1 MAAQYIC
8 ADGSEKS
15 HENYLTE
22 KIDYL
27 TEKTHEHFC
36 VLLEHK
42 EDTDEKLNRLSLNL
56 EEIKSALHDL
66 KFTDNGFECVG
77 IAQGKKKAGV
87 EGSEDEDSG
96 ATKGPEGEDKGK
108 KKAGAEGSEDED
120 SGATKGP
127 EGEDKG
133 KKKAGAEGPEDEDS
147 SVEGS
152 EAQCRAVDK
161 ARLCI
166 KNANKTVKVAKVCCC
181 GAPAVAAV
189 PRPSTPL
196 SAPPGLSL
204 PEAWGW
210 AASPPAP
217 PPSPPVWPAPLM
229 YDKACQVPKA
239 QKLTKDDLKQIED
252 GFVFLKN
259 QTGHIVNMLKA
270 QTTQIMTLEKSND
283 LLEQKL
289 HELKVLL
296 APAAEVGRRTLNR

>member
-152 EAQCRAVDK
+152 EAQCRAVNK

>member
-42 EDTDEKLNRLSLNL
+42 KDTDEKLNRLSLNL
-56 EEIKSALHDL
+56 EEIKSAPHDL
-66 KFTDNGFECVG
+66 EFADNGFECVG

-108 KKAGAEGSEDED
+108 KKAGAEG
-120 SGATKGP
+120 
-127 EGEDKG
+127 
-133 KKKAGAEGPEDEDS
+133 PEDEDS

-152 EAQCRAVDK
+152 EAQCRAVNK

-166 KNANKTVKVAKVCCC
+166 KNANKKVKVAKVCCC

-270 QTTQIMTLEKSND
+270 QTTQIMTLEKRND
-283 LLEQKL
+283 LLEQQL

-296 APAAEVGRRTLNR
+296 LPAAEVGRRTLNR

>member
-66 KFTDNGFECVG
+66 EFTDNGFECVG

-108 KKAGAEGSEDED
+108 KKAGAEG
-120 SGATKGP
+120 
-127 EGEDKG
+127 
-133 KKKAGAEGPEDEDS
+133 PEDEDS
-147 SVEGS
+147 S

>member
-66 KFTDNGFECVG
+66 EFTDNGFECVG